1 MMDPESSVPAEPPQM
16 LPPPPGSYANREQLI
31 EHVGDFAISQGYVVI
46 IKKSRKDKAVVLGCD
61 RGGVHRN
68 KRKSSVTES
77 AECTRKRKISSR
89 NVNCPFEVMGKND
102 GGMWYIIVK
111 NGTHNHEP
119 MKDIAEHPAA
129 RRFTEDEVLR
139 IKEMTEAGLKPR
151 QILKKLRQSNPE
163 LLSTPKHLYNVKTKL
178 RQGNL
183 TVRKYKSFKPQKVS
197 IGSAQVPGNSVST
210 EPSWRLRFTRIPN
223 FIGGQF
229 VESQSTA
236 TVDII
241 NPATQKVVSILSLTT
256 IEELKAAVCAAK
268 WAFPSWRDTPV
279 TSRKRIVLK
288 LRELIQR
295 DMDKLAATITSEG
308 GKTLKDAYTDV
319 HYSLEALD
327 CACGMAT
334 PQMGRFVSN
343 ISNELDI
350 YSIREP
356 LGVCAGI
363 CLANFPAIIALWMFP
378 VAVLCGNTFI
388 LKSSMR
394 DPGVSMI
401 LAELALEAG
410 LPNGVLNTVHGTDD
424 VVSAICDDDD
434 VKAVTVAASKAYGL
448 HVHSRASAK
457 GKRVQSYTEGRS
469 HMVVMPD
476 ANTDATLNALV
487 PVAFKSE
494 GERCFALST
503 VIFVGDSKPW
513 ECKLVEQA
521 KVLNVNAGTEPDADI
536 GPVMSKQEKDKIC
549 KLIESAIER
558 GARLILDGR
567 NIMVSGYQQGNFIGP
582 TIVCDV
588 TADMECFREKMYGP
602 VLLCMQV
609 KSLEEAISIIN
620 ECRHCNGASIYT
632 ASGAS
637 ARQFQTLIEAS
648 QVGINV
654 PVSVRMP
661 FISSGDPE
669 APFAGQTGVLFY
681 TKLKTVRQQWNDFP
695 KDDEGVPMSASPT
708 PEQMI
713 AYQEGLNYEQRIEG
727 V

>member
-1 MMDPESSVPAEPPQM
+1 MRRLMNPHCKDMDVIIDGLCFTSLMMDPESSVPAEPQM

-68 KRKSSVTES
+68 KL
-77 AECTRKRKISSR
+77 
-89 NVNCPFEVMGKND
+89 MGKND
-102 GGMWYIIVK
+102 GGVWYIIVK

-129 RRFTEDEVLR
+129 RRFSEDEVLR

-163 LLSTPKHLYNVKTKL
+163 LLSTPKHLYNVKTRL

-197 IGSAQVPGNSVST
+197 IGSAQVPGNPAST

-241 NPATQKVVSILSLTT
+241 NPATQKVVSVLSLTT
-256 IEELKAAVCAAK
+256 IGELKAAVCAAK

-343 ISNELDI
+343 VSNELDI

-388 LKSSMR
+388 LKSSMK

-410 LPNGVLNTVHGTDD
+410 LPNGVLNIVHGTDD

-448 HVHSRASAK
+448 LVHSRASTK
-457 GKRVQSYTEGRS
+457 GKRVQSYTEGRN
-469 HMVVMPD
+469 HMIVMPD

-494 GERCFALST
+494 GERCFGLST

-513 ECKLVEQA
+513 GCKLVEQA

-536 GPVMSKQEKDKIC
+536 GPVMSKQ
-549 KLIESAIER
+549 
-558 GARLILDGR
+558 
-567 NIMVSGYQQGNFIGP
+567 VSGYQQGNFIGP

-588 TADMECFREKMYGP
+588 TADMEASGYIYWHFGGLSLITMYIE
-602 VLLCMQV
+602 V

-620 ECRHCNGASIYT
+620 ECRHCNGASIYM

-637 ARQFQTLIEAS
+637 AQFQTLIEAS

-654 PVSVRMP
+654 PVSVPMP

-669 APFAGQTGVLFY
+669 APFAGQTGVHFF
-681 TKLKTVRQQWNDFP
+681 TKLKTVRQQWNDFL
-695 KDDEGVPMSASPT
+695 KDDEEAVPMSDSPT
-708 PEQMI
+708 PEQMF
-713 AYQEGLNYEQRIEG
+713 AYQEGLDYEQRIEG